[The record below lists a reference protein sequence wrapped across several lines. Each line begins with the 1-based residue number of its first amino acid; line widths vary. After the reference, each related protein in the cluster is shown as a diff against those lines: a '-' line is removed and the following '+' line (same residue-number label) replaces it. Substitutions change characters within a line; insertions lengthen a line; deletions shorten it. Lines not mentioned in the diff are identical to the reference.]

1 MLANARVWQVNAP
14 EKIYTALWKSNDGT
28 IYAHFFNYTGVTVK
42 AGDALDPSYPKVAY
56 PAVNKDITFTL
67 KGVEKTAVAVAD
79 SPDFKGSKKLK
90 SSWKNGDLTVTLPKE
105 LMKTYTIVKVK

>member
-1 MLANARVWQVNAP
+1 MLSNAIISLTPANAF
-14 EKIYTALWKSNDGT
+14 S
-28 IYAHFFNYTGVTVK
+28 
-42 AGDALDPSYPKVAY
+42 
-56 PAVNKDITFTL
+56 FTL

-79 SPDFKGSKKLK
+79 SPDFKGSRKLK